1 MKIGIFGHSSAVWRD
16 YPNSRCLLLQ
26 NQFPNYQIN
35 WYGVPD
41 SSEDRILKLV
51 SKYKSFDLYIV
62 FHSSKEYVYCPFLN
76 RDFNIY
82 DLKKAATNDSHFQ
95 KFKERS
101 ERYSGYIPELQ
112 QIIKTYTSF
121 WLPDQKDLELRFK
134 SNLILLS
141 NALKNKNTI
150 HVAAHYPDI
159 KNFITYGKY
168 SKTLSHLCYVN
179 GTEEQFA
186 SALTNEIKLSE
197 IDF

>member
-1 MKIGIFGHSSAVWRD
+1 MKIGIFGHSSAAWKD
-16 YPNSRCLLLQ
+16 YPSRCLLLQ

-41 SSEDRILKLV
+41 CSEDRILKLV

-76 RDFNIY
+76 RDFNMY
-82 DLKKAATNDSHFQ
+82 DLKKAASDN
-95 KFKERS
+95 KFFIDFERRT
-101 ERYSGYIPELQ
+101 ERTSGHIPNLQ

-141 NALKNKNTI
+141 YALQNKNTI

-186 SALTNEIKLSE
+186 SALTNEIKFFE
-197 IDF
+197 I